1 MSPLE
6 EISPLVKNCCDR
18 GYMEGMGM
26 WRIGVAL
33 AGLVRSC
40 LWESGEFE
48 LKPKECVDGR
58 HVEEIQQVQ
67 RY

>member
-1 MSPLE
+1 
-6 EISPLVKNCCDR
+6 
-18 GYMEGMGM
+18 M

-33 AGLVRSC
+33 AGLVRRC

-67 RY
+67 TY